1 MWNLLLL
8 LQENFSIGSDLEDF
22 ERDRKCQTTYLFN
35 GKNQTLLIKMN
46 TMYSFSGLKNK
57 NKDSLAQKITLDH
70 VYWIFAKCKIA
81 IALTSHYDKNAKNL
95 ISNIFELQKLMIIKN
110 QIFKKNSFHS
120 HSKGRI
126 ICNFNSTDSQNIQ
139 KDQNSAYLCHRI

>member
-57 NKDSLAQKITLDH
+57 NKDSLAQKITLDDH

-95 ISNIFELQKLMIIKN
+95 ISNTFWAAETN
-110 QIFKKNSFHS
+110 YH
-120 HSKGRI
+120 
-126 ICNFNSTDSQNIQ
+126 
-139 KDQNSAYLCHRI
+139 